1 MKAISI
7 QQPWSSLIIS
17 GRKTIELR
25 TWKLNHRGPL
35 VILSGSGKWKGEHTH
50 EIGPRGVIL
59 GVVDVVDCREF
70 ARADVART
78 CVSESELQRLT
89 FEQSGPLGPKLWFSW
104 VFENARTC
112 RNVPFKGRLGII
124 DLEPATLR
132 AAGISVVISV

>member
-7 QQPWSSLIIS
+7 RQPWASLIVS

-25 TWKLNHRGPL
+25 SWRLNHRGAL
-35 VILSGSGKWKGEHTH
+35 VILAGTGKWNGEHDH

-70 ARADVART
+70 SRADTAAS
-78 CVSESELQRLT
+78 CVPEAELRRLT
-89 FEQSGPLGPKLWFSW
+89 FESAPPLGPKQWFSW
-104 VFENARTC
+104 VLKNARPC

-124 DLEPATLR
+124 DLDAATLR
-132 AAGISVVISV
+132 AAGITL